1 MEKLVLNFFG
11 EEITI
16 DTPKTLQNLK
26 DEIASKFCFNP
37 SDAAEILV
45 SYFNDLKKVFIQT
58 EQDFVEFVKKHIYK
72 VDLDISQESQLYK
85 NSMKQLEEENA
96 QNKKTLEELL
106 KKNMEVEAK
115 AKAFL
120 DEKTKKIKEIDE
132 KIKALNKKKAAI
144 SKEVASV
151 KEKKNKIIKTNQK
164 KINEIQKKLGIAPPV
179 KKPKPASPKPKVDKK
194 AKVEKKI
201 EKKVEKKVEKVAKKI
216 EKIIKK
222 VEKKKKDAKK
232 PETKE
237 EKKEEKE
244 DKGFFNLNNINEIT
258 QNLTNKITDIAQCV
272 IEKGN
277 ELTNKITGKLEN
289 KDIKLKD
296 PAPKKEEEKKKI
308 HTGIHCNG
316 CGMNPIEGNRFKC
329 AVCENFDYCEKCESL
344 NKDKHLHPFIK
355 IYSPETA
362 PIKIECE
369 LK

>member
-106 KKNMEVEAK
+106 KKNSELEAK
-115 AKAFL
+115 GKTFF

-144 SKEVASV
+144 SKEVASA
-151 KEKKNKIIKTNQK
+151 KEKMNKAIKANQK

-179 KKPKPASPKPKVDKK
+179 KKPKPASTKPKVDKK
-194 AKVEKKI
+194 AKI
-201 EKKVEKKVEKVAKKI
+201 EKKVEKKVEKTVEKAAKKI

-222 VEKKKKDAKK
+222 VEKKKKDEKK

-237 EKKEEKE
+237 KKEEKS
-244 DKGFFNLNNINEIT
+244 FLNNINELT
-258 QNLTNKITDIAQCV
+258 QNITNKITDITKCV
-272 IEKGN
+272 IEN
-277 ELTNKITGKLEN
+277 ANDLTNKITGKLEN
-289 KDIKLKD
+289 KGIKLKGS
-296 PAPKKEEEKKKI
+296 APKKEEEKKKI

-329 AVCENFDYCEKCESL
+329 AVCEDFDYCEKCENI

-362 PIKIECE
+362 PIKVECE